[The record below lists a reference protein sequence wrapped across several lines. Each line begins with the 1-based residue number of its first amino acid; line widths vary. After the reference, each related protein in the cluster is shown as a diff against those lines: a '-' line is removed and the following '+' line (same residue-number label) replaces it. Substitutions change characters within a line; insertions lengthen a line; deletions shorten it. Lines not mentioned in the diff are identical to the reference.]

1 MRGGRVLNTAPVM
14 DSSED
19 AVRVRRGRRSDVVR
33 ARALLPA
40 GEPRR
45 ERFDRRTFAS
55 LASDVYVAEDADGTI
70 VGIVSI
76 AYLRSVREGRFAA
89 VLDAA
94 RAAADSAALLDRL
107 IAVAETRAR
116 RRGCRRLAAWI
127 DPGDAALRAALESRG
142 YAPGVVLTADLG
154 GGG

>member
-1 MRGGRVLNTAPVM
+1 MDGGM
-14 DSSED
+14 DE
-19 AVRVRRGRRSDVVR
+19 VRVRRGRRSDVVR

-40 GEPRR
+40 TEGARR

-55 LASDVYVAEDADGTI
+55 LGGDVYVAEDADGAI
-70 VGIVSI
+70 VGIVSV
-76 AYLRSVREGRFAA
+76 AYLRSLGQGRLAA

-94 RAAADSAALLDRL
+94 RARADSGPLLDRL

-127 DPGDAALRAALESRG
+127 DPADVALRAALESRG
-142 YAPGVVLTADLG
+142 YRSGALFVTELG
-154 GGG
+154 EAG